1 MTSRM
6 VGSVLTLVILL
17 FSVVGGAAQN
27 YTQIQWGMNKGVT
40 PYAFGANINGTW
52 SDLGT
57 VNSVGNWILNPR
69 QMYIRP
75 SLLPGAYFAS
85 GNHGLTVSPAAP
97 GTDFTNLYAYGGGTN
112 NTVLIENDA
121 LDGWGMPALT
131 ASARTKNN
139 SNLGAPAG
147 IYAFAFNDRTT
158 APLSPAWAIYD
169 EIRRY
174 SGAGISTVNEINI
187 TEFGTPFSTDPYG
200 AAYAVGNMSAG
211 LYIQSGG
218 ECKPTNKCYNPATG
232 VKDLTAVP
240 ASVALAIGNNGAS
253 FYTGL
258 QFNYNALFGNDGV
271 TDGQFATAIKMPR
284 NDAVSWYYCDN
295 TTSYPVF
302 CTANT
307 LGAFIW
313 SDVKSAASVQK
324 MYFSDAAGF
333 LLRNANNAN
342 MLNVDVNSSYVN
354 GLQILPSNTGVGVG
368 LNAIGTDTNIGIN
381 IVPKGTGTVA
391 ITRLSVPQTATFN
404 SGITVGVEGSTVGS
418 VAFKNATSG
427 TITLQPTT
435 GALGTVTATLPAN
448 TGTIAETNLAQ
459 TFTAIQTF
467 DTTIKLK
474 GYTVAGLTAAHPC
487 NAGAEGSMAYVT
499 DANAPTYNTAVAGGG
514 AVKVPV
520 FCDGANW
527 TAH

>member
-1 MTSRM
+1 MKKLVAIIASLFL
-6 VGSVLTLVILL
+6 GSNAV
-17 FSVVGGAAQN
+17 AQT
-27 YTQIQWGMNKGVT
+27 YTQMQWGMNKGVT

-97 GTDFTNLYAYGGGTN
+97 NNDFTSLYAYGGGTN
-112 NTVLIENDA
+112 NTALIENDA

-131 ASARTKNN
+131 ASIRTKNN
-139 SNLGAPAG
+139 SNSGAPAG
-147 IYAFAFNDRTT
+147 IYAFAFNDRNV
-158 APLSPAWAIYD
+158 APLSPAWAIY
-169 EIRRY
+169 EELRRY
-174 SGAGISTVNEINI
+174 SGAGISTAHELNI
-187 TEFGTPFSTDPYG
+187 TEFGTPFATDPYG
-200 AAYAVGNMSAG
+200 AAYAIKNLSAG

-218 ECKPTNKCYNPATG
+218 ACIASSKCYNPATG

-295 TTSYPVF
+295 TASYPGN

-333 LLRNANNAN
+333 LLRNASNAN
-342 MLNVDVNSSYVN
+342 LFNVAVNSSYVN
-354 GLQILPSNTGVGVG
+354 GLQILPSNTGGGVG
-368 LNAIGTDTNIGIN
+368 LNAIGSDTNIGIN

-404 SGITVGVEGSTVGS
+404 SIGVANLAVSAAAPTISSGFG
-418 VAFKNATSG
+418 TS
-427 TITLQPTT
+427 PS
-435 GALGTVTATLPAN
+435 VTANNGTAAFRINVGTGGLATNGVVGLPTAANGWNCFASDITRPATGHTIKQSAGTTTSVTLTNYNN
-448 TGTIAETNLAQ
+448 TGTA
-459 TFTAIQTF
+459 TAW
-467 DTTIKLK
+467 
-474 GYTVAGLTAAHPC
+474 AASDIIIVNC
-487 NAGAEGSMAYVT
+487 MAY
-499 DANAPTYNTAVAGGG
+499 
-514 AVKVPV
+514 
-520 FCDGANW
+520 
-527 TAH
+527 

>member
-17 FSVVGGAAQN
+17 FNVVGGAAQT

-52 SDLGT
+52 RDLGT
-57 VNSVGNWILNPR
+57 VNSVGNWILNPK
-69 QMYIRP
+69 QIYIRP

-85 GNHGLTVSPAAP
+85 GNHGLTISPSAFDA
-97 GTDFTNLYAYGGGTN
+97 DFTNRYAYGGGTN
-112 NTVLIENDA
+112 NTALIENDSV
-121 LDGWGMPALT
+121 DGWGMPALT
-131 ASARTKNN
+131 ASIRTKNN
-139 SNLGAPAG
+139 SNAGAPAG
-147 IYAFAFNDRTT
+147 IYAFAFNDRNV
-158 APLSPAWAIYD
+158 APLSAAWAIY
-169 EIRRY
+169 EELRRY
-174 SGAGISTVNEINI
+174 SGAGISTAHELNI
-187 TEFGTPFSTDPYG
+187 TEFGTPFATDPYG
-200 AAYAVGNMSAG
+200 ASYAIGNLSAG

-218 ECKPTNKCYNPATG
+218 ECKVGNLCYNPATG
-232 VKDLTAVP
+232 VKDLTANP
-240 ASVALAIGNNGAS
+240 ASVALAIGNNGSS

-295 TTSYPVF
+295 TASYPSN

-313 SDVKSAASVQK
+313 SDVKSATSVQK

-333 LLRNANNAN
+333 LLRNATNAN
-342 MLNVDVNSSYVN
+342 LFNVAVNSSNVN
-354 GLQILPSNTGVGVG
+354 GVQILPSNAGAGVGV
-368 LNAIGTDTNIGIN
+368 NAIGSDTNIGIN

-404 SGITVGVEGSTVGS
+404 SGITVGVEGSAVGS
-418 VAFKNATSG
+418 VAFKNTTSG
-427 TITLQPTT
+427 TISLQPTT
-435 GALGTVTATLPAN
+435 GALGNVVATLPAN

-459 TFTAIQTF
+459 TWTAVQTF
-467 DTTIKLK
+467 DAPVKLK
-474 GYTVAGLTAAHPC
+474 SYTVASLPTC
-487 NAGAEGSMAYVT
+487 NAGAEGSMTYVT
-499 DANAPTYNTAVAGGG
+499 DATAPTYNGALTGGG

-520 FCDGANW
+520 FCDGVSW
-527 TAH
+527 TSH